1 MCERVWNEGVH
12 LGHFRSGAIDEN
24 DQLAITMDTVVRFGL
39 EFPFSPRRL
48 WRNGD
53 KTRTTSVKCSASTRS
68 GTEPMWGGPV
78 AALASSH
85 RQQFGRHVR
94 PARVKFMLSL
104 ALRARRTHPPPLGV
118 VHSHSS
124 VRHLARWLPRRSGK
138 LPPPPL
144 RGVAGGGGARSFA
157 AYSIALAFGAGVGFT
172 AYENYQPFRHTIL
185 AVVRCSR
192 VAGE

>member
-85 RQQFGRHVR
+85 RQQFGRHVSACSGQIHALPSSPRETHAPPSSWCR
-94 PARVKFMLSL
+94 PL
-104 ALRARRTHPPPLGV
+104 ALFCQTSSPVAAPSFRKATTSTSPRCGRRWWRAF
-118 VHSHSS
+118 
-124 VRHLARWLPRRSGK
+124 
-138 LPPPPL
+138 L
-144 RGVAGGGGARSFA
+144 RG
-157 AYSIALAFGAGVGFT
+157 ILNCVGIRGWRRI
-172 AYENYQPFRHTIL
+172 YGLRKL
-185 AVVRCSR
+185 SAV
-192 VAGE
+192 